1 MFILK
6 GKYLSSW
13 DLVKHLWKEW
23 GWAASSPVMVME
35 KGCSWCG
42 LLILHMNDAGIKN
55 RISFWLNFEC
65 ELSILLK
72 EKKKKGSICIFLG
85 SLKCYIMGKKI
96 SLLSLVS
103 L

>member
-1 MFILK
+1 MFILQ

-13 DLVKHLWKEW
+13 DKVKHLWKEW
-23 GWAASSPVMVME
+23 DWTPASPVMVVE

-42 LLILHMNDAGIKN
+42 LLVLHVNDADIKN

-72 EKKKKGSICIFLG
+72 KKIIKGNIFIFLFF
-85 SLKCYIMGKKI
+85 SVVLT
-96 SLLSLVS
+96 VT
-103 L
+103 